1 MDWEK
6 LIDDTLKKTN
16 GKWDKQAI
24 AFILSFNLSVVLGL
38 TNTILS
44 YVLEITNN
52 PTADNVFNSFMILT
66 GALSGAN
73 IYNKITDSRI
83 ARQATENSESSE
95 KKQKNPPAQ
104 EEQLE

>member
-1 MDWEK
+1 MEWQK
-6 LIDDTLKKTN
+6 LINDTLKKNN

-38 TNTILS
+38 ANTVLS
-44 YVLEITNN
+44 YVLKITNN

-83 ARQATENSESSE
+83 ARQSSE
-95 KKQKNPPAQ
+95 IPENTSNTSKNAPAK